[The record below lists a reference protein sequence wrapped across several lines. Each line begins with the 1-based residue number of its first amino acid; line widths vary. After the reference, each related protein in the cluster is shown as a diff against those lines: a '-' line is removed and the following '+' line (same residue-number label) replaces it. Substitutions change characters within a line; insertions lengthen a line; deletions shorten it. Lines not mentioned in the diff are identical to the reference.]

1 MQSSGETR
9 RGNENVCLSVVIAS
23 QRVRAKRGTMTGSA
37 KQSRATRSA
46 LDCFVASLLAMT
58 AERHESMFSRR
69 VSPELCI
76 SITLL
81 KNRGRREDRVAAAPG
96 AAAQKNLRKR
106 A

>member
-58 AERHESMFSRR
+58 EQQGPGLRPDDGYFPVHTGLRFSPNAFMPSFASS
-69 VSPELCI
+69 VIASSAIWL
-76 SITLL
+76 S
-81 KNRGRREDRVAAAPG
+81 V
-96 AAAQKNLRKR
+96 
-106 A
+106 